1 MSTLPFTSGVNNAQ
15 FGGAA
20 SPWNREHEWRLARML
35 DIAANPESAEG
46 KQKVE
51 TMMHLEKISLEQR
64 IDGMPRYL
72 SELSV
77 ADFKQRRELL
87 LSEAIESTTLIQAE
101 FYSTVLEGAEPAKV
115 MRNALRVIP
124 MKSNQQ
130 TFTLGETGSVLP
142 LVAEGAELD
151 SSNQDYTTCTLT
163 SYKYGE
169 KGIITN
175 ELIEDALYDIVA
187 LEVAKSGARAE
198 NTLNHVALTMLLD
211 DAGKEHDCTGSNLGF
226 AAVAAARKV
235 MKTVNYSP
243 DICIPCAEAE
253 YALLV
258 DSQISYASYYG
269 SAGPTPAVARGV
281 IPPLM
286 GIKFTPS
293 LDPADTTYDSA
304 SHTWEYNSDGDMGMV
319 LVDSAALAGV
329 IGLRRDITVNKY
341 DDPIR
346 DLKGAALTM
355 RFATGSPFDNGI
367 CRIEY

>member
-1 MSTLPFTSGVNNAQ
+1 MSMLPLTTGISNAQ

-35 DIAANPESAEG
+35 EIGANPESTES
-46 KQKVE
+46 KQKAE
-51 TMMHLEKISLEQR
+51 TMMQIERVALEQR
-64 IDGMPRYL
+64 ISQQPRYL
-72 SELSV
+72 AELSV

-87 LSEAIESTTLIQAE
+87 LSEAIESTTLIQSE
-101 FYSTVLEGAEPAKV
+101 FYNAVLEGAEPNKV

-130 TFTLGETGSVLP
+130 TFTLGETGGVLP
-142 LVAEGAELD
+142 LVAEGAELK
-151 SSNQDYTTCTLT
+151 SNNQDYTPVTLT
-163 SYKYGE
+163 SQKYGE

-175 ELIEDALYDIVA
+175 ELIEDAMYDIVA

-211 DAGKEHDCTGSNLGF
+211 DAGLEHDTGGSNQGF
-226 AAVAAARKV
+226 KAIAGARRAMKKV
-235 MKTVNYSP
+235 NRHP
-243 DICIPCAEAE
+243 DICIVCAEAE
-253 YALLV
+253 YALIT
-258 DSQISYASYYG
+258 DSQLSYSSYFG
-269 SAGPTPAVARGV
+269 GAGVTPAVAQGV
-281 IPPLM
+281 VPPLM

-293 LDPADTTYDSA
+293 LDPSDTTYDG
-304 SHTWEYNSDGDMGMV
+304 SHTWDYGADGEIGMV
-319 LVDSAALAGV
+319 LVDSASLAAV
-329 IGLRRDITVNKY
+329 IGLRRDITVRDY

-367 CRIEY
+367 CRVEF